1 MSTSFQWPVV
11 VCCLLFIVCCYLLFA
26 CYLTGKCVTVIISTV
41 TFLFCFND
49 VPDTCGP
56 FIFLQRG
63 ESALHVLAGRVKST
77 EIINDEVKIAN
88 LLLDKGGNLALET
101 YQVKFE
107 SVFVFQ
113 H

>member
-1 MSTSFQWPVV
+1 M
-11 VCCLLFIVCCYLLFA
+11 
-26 CYLTGKCVTVIISTV
+26 
-41 TFLFCFND
+41 
-49 VPDTCGP
+49 
-56 FIFLQRG
+56 
-63 ESALHVLAGRVKST
+63 LAGRVKST